1 MNQVAH
7 LDRTYFQTPKVVRQ
21 SLRPPTMGTPA
32 GEGLASIVTEDNIS
46 DTELAYLIDDETL
59 REWAPL
65 SLPERSV
72 RFHRHFPDR
81 IIRPWTLSKIMRKA
95 GIKKKVVQIHKA
107 PQRKTER
114 LEEFDRKL
122 IKLAAEVSDVML
134 SGGHLVFADE
144 SIFNSRDF

>member
-1 MNQVAH
+1 
-7 LDRTYFQTPKVVRQ
+7 
-21 SLRPPTMGTPA
+21 
-32 GEGLASIVTEDNIS
+32 
-46 DTELAYLIDDETL
+46 
-59 REWAPL
+59 
-65 SLPERSV
+65 
-72 RFHRHFPDR
+72 
-81 IIRPWTLSKIMRKA
+81 MRKA

-144 SIFNSRDF
+144 SIFNSRDFQMRAYAALGQNIIVEDRTGH